1 MGTFF
6 QTRFYPNILDP
17 ECFRVLAAMDR
28 VINAD
33 DMERGWIPAEQLIG
47 KFPGKVSEDEIGLMT
62 YVTEHIWTTH
72 EGNPSP
78 LIEVRRLPVHSVR
91 N

>member
-17 ECFRVLAAMDR
+17 ENFRVLAALDR

-33 DMERGWIPAEQLIG
+33 DMDRGWMSAEQLIK
-47 KFPGKVSEDEIGLMT
+47 KFPSKVSEEDIGLMSF
-62 YVTEHIWTTH
+62 VTEHIWTTH

-78 LIEVRRLPVHSVR
+78 LTEIRRLPVR
-91 N
+91 